1 MTKEQCSLQP
11 NYYGSSCDFQDLQ
24 SAVQQLTTKSDAQ
37 FEELKNEKWFH
48 RIFNMVVCP
57 RKNNIRM
64 AEQITSLAQAQG
76 ILIEILVRLADQDA
90 NIAGMVMQSQSDIR
104 ALAQNSAYLQERL
117 YLLEDKSYGIKENE
131 NLKDLNSQQ
140 RNILS
145 GCLNEASK
153 LYAMPSN
160 EQRLY
165 ANELLNYLNA
175 DAQVANLEDALDDLE
190 DNTKRKI
197 LSCIITYMYLYDH
210 TTESMEQDEQEDFID
225 LFDLGRKTI
234 KSLKQQTVDTYRLR
248 GVDGCIDRYITAPI
262 EITEETPF
270 EVELPEPKA
279 AEGAS
284 EAQTEENGEEA
295 IDTNAPRE
303 KLVLSGS
310 IQNDGETVYKNKD
323 IHFSSAIMNCKGTV
337 KFINCTI
344 HYNEDKSSHIFLG
357 DGATLLIA
365 STTVVCHGICQTAS
379 DSNGFFVKQT
389 DENKDSASCV
399 VKDSTFIDCVAFI
412 NGKFVSGEFKNNRTY
427 GACASF
433 LSLVIRK
440 GLTFSN
446 NRFVFPDKPT
456 YEFICKDW
464 AGYNAFIR
472 LDGNNITVENSVFEC
487 ENNLAGSSYMIKTGT
502 YAINGP
508 GHCLSDTSRERGTI
522 SNCTFVRVS
531 NCIREMGVVE
541 NCIFENCSN
550 VVNNCGYIVR
560 ENLFNG
566 CKQACV
572 DLQKKAIVSN
582 CQFANCTGFNL
593 ITSTTNSEVKIE
605 DCEFSNISTGKINS
619 IEDLNNFGAQE
630 YFNGNAP
637 HDLQMLGI
645 KGSVIEFGAADKKF
659 ANANHPNKIVRCIF
673 NNIHICPTQSYYY
686 NHGSWKVLGTEN
698 QSNFMIS
705 VKIFDYEKFDY
716 PRAIVSECSFTNCFA
731 VPDSLI
737 NEYFD
742 FKPVFS
748 KNRYYRLIRQENN
761 YGLDNTKNPSDF
773 VESNNVKVKET
784 DASGKKIGSSMPT
797 EWDDSEYTTCK
808 MATTWLNTFNKA

>member
-190 DNTKRKI
+190 DNAKRKI
-197 LSCIITYMYLYDH
+197 LSCVITYMYLYDH
-210 TTESMEQDEQEDFID
+210 TAESMEQDEQEDFID

-270 EVELPEPKA
+270 EVELPEQKT

-310 IQNDGETVYKNKD
+310 IQNDGETIYKDKD

-337 KFINCTI
+337 RFINCTI
-344 HYNEDKSSHIFLG
+344 HYNEDGSRIYLNSSTALE
-357 DGATLLIA
+357 IA
-365 STTVVCHGICQTAS
+365 SSTVICHGNC
-379 DSNGFFVKQT
+379 K
-389 DENKDSASCV
+389 
-399 VKDSTFIDCVAFI
+399 
-412 NGKFVSGEFKNNRTY
+412 SGDY
-427 GACASF
+427 
-433 LSLVIRK
+433 LIR
-440 GLTFSN
+440 
-446 NRFVFPDKPT
+446 
-456 YEFICKDW
+456 
-464 AGYNAFIR
+464 
-472 LDGNNITVENSVFEC
+472 TVEDRVGNAVKSRT
-487 ENNLAGSSYMIKTGT
+487 AGS
-502 YAINGP
+502 
-508 GHCLSDTSRERGTI
+508 
-522 SNCTFVRVS
+522 CT
-531 NCIREMGVVE
+531 
-541 NCIFENCSN
+541 
-550 VVNNCGYIVR
+550 
-560 ENLFNG
+560 
-566 CKQACV
+566 
-572 DLQKKAIVSN
+572 
-582 CQFANCTGFNL
+582 
-593 ITSTTNSEVKIE
+593 VK
-605 DCEFSNISTGKINS
+605 N
-619 IEDLNNFGAQE
+619 
-630 YFNGNAP
+630 
-637 HDLQMLGI
+637 
-645 KGSVIEFGAADKKF
+645 
-659 ANANHPNKIVRCIF
+659 
-673 NNIHICPTQSYYY
+673 
-686 NHGSWKVLGTEN
+686 
-698 QSNFMIS
+698 
-705 VKIFDYEKFDY
+705 
-716 PRAIVSECSFTNCFA
+716 
-731 VPDSLI
+731 
-737 NEYFD
+737 
-742 FKPVFS
+742 
-748 KNRYYRLIRQENN
+748 
-761 YGLDNTKNPSDF
+761 SDF
-773 VESNNVKVKET
+773 VACVGFLKGSYESFLFDKNKV
-784 DASGKKIGSSMPT
+784 IGSCSDFLYLSI
-797 EWDDSEYTTCK
+797 E
-808 MATTWLNTFNKA
+808 NKARISGSRFFLPDRPTFEAKDENSRP

>member
-190 DNTKRKI
+190 DNAKRKI
-197 LSCIITYMYLYDH
+197 LSCVITYMYLYDH
-210 TTESMEQDEQEDFID
+210 TAESIEQDEQEDFID

-284 EAQTEENGEEA
+284 EAQAEENGEEV

-310 IQNDGETVYKNKD
+310 IQNDGETVYKNKE

-337 KFINCTI
+337 KFVNCTI
-344 HYNEDKSSHIFLG
+344 HYNEDKSSHIYLG
-357 DGATLLIA
+357 DDTSFEIA
-365 STTVVCHGICQTAS
+365 YSTVICHGNCLNDNYFIQTKANETVESCIVKSSEFVGCVGFIKGSYENFYFDHNRVIGSCSGFLYLGIKEKSKIINSRFLLPDEPVFETKDANNQICQY
-379 DSNGFFVKQT
+379 FVYCAG
-389 DENKDSASCV
+389 EN
-399 VKDSTFIDCVAFI
+399 
-412 NGKFVSGEFKNNRTY
+412 VSF
-427 GACASF
+427 
-433 LSLVIRK
+433 
-440 GLTFSN
+440 
-446 NRFVFPDKPT
+446 D
-456 YEFICKDW
+456 
-464 AGYNAFIR
+464 
-472 LDGNNITVENSVFEC
+472 NNIFKGEKDVSD
-487 ENNLAGSSYMIKTGT
+487 SSYMVKNYIRVIKGSAWIG
-502 YAINGP
+502 YDD
-508 GHCLSDTSRERGTI
+508 DTAMGEV
-522 SNCTFVRVS
+522 SNCTFLRL
-531 NCIREMGVVE
+531 NKCIE
-541 NCIFENCSN
+541 NIGTVGGCIFEKCREAIIE
-550 VVNNCGYIVR
+550 CGYFVT
-560 ENLFNG
+560 ENRFAE
-566 CKQACV
+566 CKSAIV
-572 DLQKKAIVSN
+572 DLCSRATLSN
-582 CQFANCTGFNL
+582 CQFIDCAGKEL
-593 ITSTTNSEVKIE
+593 VTSRWNSQVTIQ
-605 DCEFSNISTGKINS
+605 DCEFSNVSLSPVNSLEDIKNYDAEQLQKYIFAMIPGKFLV
-619 IEDLNNFGAQE
+619 LNTKGV
-630 YFNGNAP
+630 
-637 HDLQMLGI
+637 LI
-645 KGSVIEFGAADKKF
+645 KIGGVDKKF
-659 ANANHPNKIVRCIF
+659 ANANRPSKIERCIF
-673 NNIHICPTQSYYY
+673 NGVCICSE
-686 NHGSWKVLGTEN
+686 GGFACDMGKWKACKADRNLSKD
-698 QSNFMIS
+698 QMNFLIS
-705 VKIFDYEKFDY
+705 VYTANYDRFNY
-716 PRAIVSECSFTNCFA
+716 PRVIVSDCTFKNCA
-731 VPDSLI
+731 SVHQEIINTEPYDS
-737 NEYFD
+737 
-742 FKPVFS
+742 VFGS
-748 KNRYYRLIRQENN
+748 RHNYTAISVRNN
-761 YGLDNTKNPSDF
+761 YGLDNIGDPTSYVRSSD
-773 VESNNVKVKET
+773 VKLKET
-784 DASGKKIGSSMPT
+784 DANGNKIGSSL
-797 EWDDSEYTTCK
+797 SV
-808 MATTWLNTFNKA
+808 N

>member
-190 DNTKRKI
+190 DNAKRKI
-197 LSCIITYMYLYDH
+197 LSCVITYMYLYDH
-210 TTESMEQDEQEDFID
+210 TAESIEQDEQEDFID

-284 EAQTEENGEEA
+284 EAQAEENGEEV

-310 IQNDGETVYKNKD
+310 IQNDGETVYKNKE

-337 KFINCTI
+337 KFVNCTI
-344 HYNEDKSSHIFLG
+344 HYNEDKSSHIYLG
-357 DGATLLIA
+357 DDTSFEIA
-365 STTVVCHGICQTAS
+365 YSTVICHGNCLNDNYFIQTKANETVESCIVKSSEFVGCVGFIKGSYENFYFDHNRVIGSCSGFLYLGIKEKSKIINSRFLLPDEPVFETKDANNQICQY
-379 DSNGFFVKQT
+379 FVYCAG
-389 DENKDSASCV
+389 EN
-399 VKDSTFIDCVAFI
+399 
-412 NGKFVSGEFKNNRTY
+412 VSF
-427 GACASF
+427 
-433 LSLVIRK
+433 
-440 GLTFSN
+440 
-446 NRFVFPDKPT
+446 D
-456 YEFICKDW
+456 
-464 AGYNAFIR
+464 
-472 LDGNNITVENSVFEC
+472 NNIFKGEKDVSD
-487 ENNLAGSSYMIKTGT
+487 SSYMVKNYIRVIKGSAWIG
-502 YAINGP
+502 YDD
-508 GHCLSDTSRERGTI
+508 DTAMGEV
-522 SNCTFVRVS
+522 SNCTFLRL
-531 NCIREMGVVE
+531 NKCIE
-541 NCIFENCSN
+541 NIGTVGGCIFEKCREAIIE
-550 VVNNCGYIVR
+550 CGYFVT
-560 ENLFNG
+560 ENRFAE
-566 CKQACV
+566 CKSAIV
-572 DLQKKAIVSN
+572 DLCSRATLSN
-582 CQFANCTGFNL
+582 CQFIDCAGKEL
-593 ITSTTNSEVKIE
+593 VTSRWNSQVTIQ
-605 DCEFSNISTGKINS
+605 DCEFSNVSLSPVNSLEDIKNYDAEQLQKYIFAMIPGKFLV
-619 IEDLNNFGAQE
+619 LNTKGV
-630 YFNGNAP
+630 
-637 HDLQMLGI
+637 LI
-645 KGSVIEFGAADKKF
+645 KIGGVDKKF
-659 ANANHPNKIVRCIF
+659 ANANRPSKIERCIF
-673 NNIHICPTQSYYY
+673 NGVCICSE
-686 NHGSWKVLGTEN
+686 GGFACDMGKWKACKADRNLSKD
-698 QSNFMIS
+698 QMNFLIS
-705 VKIFDYEKFDY
+705 VYTANYDRFNY
-716 PRAIVSECSFTNCFA
+716 PRVIVSDCTFKNCA
-731 VPDSLI
+731 SVHQEIINTEPYDS
-737 NEYFD
+737 
-742 FKPVFS
+742 VFGS
-748 KNRYYRLIRQENN
+748 RHNYTAISVRNN
-761 YGLDNTKNPSDF
+761 YGLDNIGDPTSYVKSSD
-773 VESNNVKVKET
+773 VKLKET
-784 DASGKKIGSSMPT
+784 DANGNKIGSSL
-797 EWDDSEYTTCK
+797 SV
-808 MATTWLNTFNKA
+808 N

>member
-57 RKNNIRM
+57 RKYNIRM

-153 LYAMPSN
+153 LYAMPSD

-190 DNTKRKI
+190 DNAKRKI
-197 LSCIITYMYLYDH
+197 LSCAITYMYLYDH
-210 TTESMEQDEQEDFID
+210 TAESMEQDEQEDFID

-279 AEGAS
+279 ADGAS
-284 EAQTEENGEEA
+284 EAQAEENGEEA

-310 IQNDGETVYKNKD
+310 IQNDGETIYKDKD

-337 KFINCTI
+337 RFINCTI
-344 HYNEDKSSHIFLG
+344 HYNEDESRIYLSSGTALE
-357 DGATLLIA
+357 IA
-365 STTVVCHGICQTAS
+365 SSTVICHGNCKSGGYFIRTVEDSVGNAVKSRTAGSCTVKNS
-379 DSNGFFVKQT
+379 DFVACVGFLKGSYESFLFDKNKVIGSCS
-389 DENKDSASCV
+389 DFLYLSIENKAR
-399 VKDSTFIDCVAFI
+399 I
-412 NGKFVSGEFKNNRTY
+412 SGSRF
-427 GACASF
+427 F
-433 LSLVIRK
+433 L
-440 GLTFSN
+440 
-446 NRFVFPDKPT
+446 PDKPT
-456 YEFICKDW
+456 FEAKDENNRP
-464 AGYNAFIR
+464 GDAFIHCR
-472 LDGNNITVENSVFEC
+472 GKKVLFINNVFKGEKLSENSYMEEHYIYAILGSAWLSFEDEWENGMVAYCTFQQMSRCVYNIGNVRSCVFEKCREAIKECTSEISESRFEEC
-487 ENNLAGSSYMIKTGT
+487 E
-502 YAINGP
+502 
-508 GHCLSDTSRERGTI
+508 
-522 SNCTFVRVS
+522 
-531 NCIREMGVVE
+531 
-541 NCIFENCSN
+541 
-550 VVNNCGYIVR
+550 
-560 ENLFNG
+560 
-566 CKQACV
+566 
-572 DLQKKAIVSN
+572 KAIVDVCAKAVVSN
-582 CQFANCTGFNL
+582 CQFIHCKGEKL
-593 ITSTTNSEVKIE
+593 LTTRGNSQVTIQ
-605 DCEFSNISTGKINS
+605 DCEFSNIRWEEREFRSYTWQSMI
-619 IEDLNNFGAQE
+619 
-630 YFNGNAP
+630 
-637 HDLQMLGI
+637 
-645 KGSVIEFGAADKKF
+645 VIGLAEKNF
-659 ANANHPNKIVRCIF
+659 ANADRPSRINRCIF
-673 NNIHICPTQSYYY
+673 NGICIVPNEPGKVQKKENSAYLIAVNI
-686 NHGSWKVLGTEN
+686 EN
-698 QSNFMIS
+698 
-705 VKIFDYEKFDY
+705 YAKFKY
-716 PRAIVSECSFTNCFA
+716 PRAEVTDCTFVNCAAEHA
-731 VPDSLI
+731 VINKEPYDS
-737 NEYFD
+737 
-742 FKPVFS
+742 VFGS
-748 KNRYYRLIRQENN
+748 SHNYTAIRAYTRNN
-761 YGLDNTKNPSDF
+761 TGLDQIGNPATF
-773 VESNNVKVKET
+773 AESQNVKRKET
-784 DASGKKIGSSMPT
+784 DAASRKIG
-797 EWDDSEYTTCK
+797 DSLPVE
-808 MATTWLNTFNKA
+808 

>member
-153 LYAMPSN
+153 LYAMPSD

-190 DNTKRKI
+190 DNAKRKI
-197 LSCIITYMYLYDH
+197 LSCAITYMYLYDH
-210 TTESMEQDEQEDFID
+210 TAESMEQDEQEDFID

-279 AEGAS
+279 ADGAS
-284 EAQTEENGEEA
+284 EAQAEENGEEA

-310 IQNDGETVYKNKD
+310 IQNDGETIYKDKD

-337 KFINCTI
+337 RFINCTI
-344 HYNEDKSSHIFLG
+344 HYNEDESRIYLSSGTALE
-357 DGATLLIA
+357 IA
-365 STTVVCHGICQTAS
+365 SSTVICHGNCKSGGYFIRTVEDSVGNAVKSRTAGSCTVKNS
-379 DSNGFFVKQT
+379 DFVACVGFLKGSYESFLFDKNKVIGSCS
-389 DENKDSASCV
+389 DFLYLSIENKAR
-399 VKDSTFIDCVAFI
+399 I
-412 NGKFVSGEFKNNRTY
+412 SGSRF
-427 GACASF
+427 F
-433 LSLVIRK
+433 L
-440 GLTFSN
+440 
-446 NRFVFPDKPT
+446 PDKPT
-456 YEFICKDW
+456 FEAKDENNRP
-464 AGYNAFIR
+464 GDAFIHCR
-472 LDGNNITVENSVFEC
+472 GKKVLFINNVFKGEKLSENSYMEEHYIYAILGSAWPSFEDGWENGMVAYCPFQQMSRCVYNIENVRSCVFEKCREAIKECTSEISESRFEEC
-487 ENNLAGSSYMIKTGT
+487 E
-502 YAINGP
+502 
-508 GHCLSDTSRERGTI
+508 
-522 SNCTFVRVS
+522 
-531 NCIREMGVVE
+531 
-541 NCIFENCSN
+541 
-550 VVNNCGYIVR
+550 
-560 ENLFNG
+560 
-566 CKQACV
+566 
-572 DLQKKAIVSN
+572 KAIVDVCAKAVVSN
-582 CQFANCTGFNL
+582 CQFIHCKGEKL
-593 ITSTTNSEVKIE
+593 LTTRGNSQVTIQ
-605 DCEFSNISTGKINS
+605 DCEFSNIRWEEREFRSYTWQSMI
-619 IEDLNNFGAQE
+619 
-630 YFNGNAP
+630 
-637 HDLQMLGI
+637 
-645 KGSVIEFGAADKKF
+645 VIGLAEKNF
-659 ANANHPNKIVRCIF
+659 ANADRPSRINRCIF
-673 NNIHICPTQSYYY
+673 NGICIVPNEPGKVQKKENSAYLIAVNI
-686 NHGSWKVLGTEN
+686 EN
-698 QSNFMIS
+698 
-705 VKIFDYEKFDY
+705 YAKFKY
-716 PRAIVSECSFTNCFA
+716 PRAEVTDCTFVNCAAEHA
-731 VPDSLI
+731 VINKEPYDS
-737 NEYFD
+737 
-742 FKPVFS
+742 VFGS
-748 KNRYYRLIRQENN
+748 SHNYTAIRAYTRNN
-761 YGLDNTKNPSDF
+761 TGLDQIGNPATF
-773 VESNNVKVKET
+773 AESQNVKRKET
-784 DASGKKIGSSMPT
+784 DAASRKIG
-797 EWDDSEYTTCK
+797 DSLPVE
-808 MATTWLNTFNKA
+808 

>member
-190 DNTKRKI
+190 DNAKRKI
-197 LSCIITYMYLYDH
+197 LSCVITYMYLYDH
-210 TTESMEQDEQEDFID
+210 TAESMEQDEQEDFID

-262 EITEETPF
+262 EITEEPPF

-284 EAQTEENGEEA
+284 EAQAEENGEEA
-295 IDTNAPRE
+295 IDTNVPRE

-310 IQNDGETVYKNKD
+310 IQNDGETIYKNKE
-323 IHFSSAIMNCKGTV
+323 IHFSSAIVNCKGTF

-344 HYNEDKSSHIFLG
+344 HYNEDEVSRIFLG
-357 DGATLLIA
+357 DEA
-365 STTVVCHGICQTAS
+365 SLQIESSTVICHG
-379 DSNGFFVKQT
+379 DREKGFFIQSI
-389 DENKDSASCV
+389 ENSKGLGTCTITN
-399 VKDSTFIDCVAFI
+399 STFVDNLDFI
-412 NGKFVSGEFKNNRTY
+412 KGKFDILDFNNNLTQGLYYPLMDIKVKTSAKIRN
-427 GACASF
+427 SRF
-433 LSLVIRK
+433 LSHTPSFAK
-440 GLTFSN
+440 KYSKSGLDRQDELLYLHNESDN
-446 NRFVFPDKPT
+446 EPAEILIDNDVFV
-456 YEFICKDW
+456 
-464 AGYNAFIR
+464 
-472 LDGNNITVENSVFEC
+472 
-487 ENNLAGSSYMIKTGT
+487 
-502 YAINGP
+502 
-508 GHCLSDTSRERGTI
+508 
-522 SNCTFVRVS
+522 
-531 NCIREMGVVE
+531 
-541 NCIFENCSN
+541 
-550 VVNNCGYIVR
+550 
-560 ENLFNG
+560 
-566 CKQACV
+566 
-572 DLQKKAIVSN
+572 
-582 CQFANCTGFNL
+582 
-593 ITSTTNSEVKIE
+593 
-605 DCEFSNISTGKINS
+605 GK
-619 IEDLNNFGAQE
+619 
-630 YFNGNAP
+630 
-637 HDLQMLGI
+637 
-645 KGSVIEFGAADKKF
+645 
-659 ANANHPNKIVRCIF
+659 
-673 NNIHICPTQSYYY
+673 
-686 NHGSWKVLGTEN
+686 
-698 QSNFMIS
+698 
-705 VKIFDYEKFDY
+705 EKFD
-716 PRAIVSECSFTNCFA
+716 FA
-731 VPDSLI
+731 HP
-737 NEYFD
+737 EE
-742 FKPVFS
+742 
-748 KNRYYRLIRQENN
+748 Q
-761 YGLDNTKNPSDF
+761 
-773 VESNNVKVKET
+773 KEHRMI
-784 DASGKKIGSSMPT
+784 GK
-797 EWDDSEYTTCK
+797 
-808 MATTWLNTFNKA
+808 

>member
-131 NLKDLNSQQ
+131 NLKDLNGQQ

-145 GCLNEASK
+145 GCLNDASK

-165 ANELLNYLNA
+165 ANELLNYLQA
-175 DAQVANLEDALDDLE
+175 DARVENLEDALDDLE

-197 LSCIITYMYLYDH
+197 LSCIIIYMYLYDH

-284 EAQTEENGEEA
+284 EAQAEENGEEA
-295 IDTNAPRE
+295 IDTNTSRE

-337 KFINCTI
+337 RFINCAI
-344 HYNEDKSSHIFLG
+344 HYNEDEVSRIFLG
-357 DGATLLIA
+357 DEA
-365 STTVVCHGICQTAS
+365 SLQIESSTVICHG
-379 DSNGFFVKQT
+379 DREKGFFIQSI
-389 DENKDSASCV
+389 ENSKGLGTCTITN
-399 VKDSTFIDCVAFI
+399 STFVDNLDFI
-412 NGKFVSGEFKNNRTY
+412 KGKFDILDFNNNLTQGLYYPLMDIKVKTSAKIRN
-427 GACASF
+427 SRF
-433 LSLVIRK
+433 LSHTPSFAK
-440 GLTFSN
+440 KYSKSGLDRQDELLYLHNESDYDPAEILIDN
-446 NRFVFPDKPT
+446 DVFV
-456 YEFICKDW
+456 
-464 AGYNAFIR
+464 
-472 LDGNNITVENSVFEC
+472 
-487 ENNLAGSSYMIKTGT
+487 
-502 YAINGP
+502 
-508 GHCLSDTSRERGTI
+508 
-522 SNCTFVRVS
+522 
-531 NCIREMGVVE
+531 
-541 NCIFENCSN
+541 
-550 VVNNCGYIVR
+550 
-560 ENLFNG
+560 
-566 CKQACV
+566 
-572 DLQKKAIVSN
+572 
-582 CQFANCTGFNL
+582 
-593 ITSTTNSEVKIE
+593 
-605 DCEFSNISTGKINS
+605 GK
-619 IEDLNNFGAQE
+619 
-630 YFNGNAP
+630 
-637 HDLQMLGI
+637 
-645 KGSVIEFGAADKKF
+645 
-659 ANANHPNKIVRCIF
+659 
-673 NNIHICPTQSYYY
+673 
-686 NHGSWKVLGTEN
+686 
-698 QSNFMIS
+698 
-705 VKIFDYEKFDY
+705 EKFDFAHSEEQKEH
-716 PRAIVSECSFTNCFA
+716 RMIGKSEEQEELLAIKALLLNCLGIIKMPWERFQTAHLQIWENVLAVWILLPIAYLTDVAMQLTNVVIKSRKA
-731 VPDSLI
+731 DSIIALWHVRSCL
-737 NEYFD
+737 D
-742 FKPVFS
+742 KP
-748 KNRYYRLIRQENN
+748 
-761 YGLDNTKNPSDF
+761 
-773 VESNNVKVKET
+773 
-784 DASGKKIGSSMPT
+784 
-797 EWDDSEYTTCK
+797 
-808 MATTWLNTFNKA
+808 

>member
-131 NLKDLNSQQ
+131 NLKDLNGQQ

-145 GCLNEASK
+145 GCLNDASK

-165 ANELLNYLNA
+165 ANELLNYLQA
-175 DAQVANLEDALDDLE
+175 DARVENLEDALDDLE

-284 EAQTEENGEEA
+284 EAQAEENGEEA
-295 IDTNAPRE
+295 IDTNTSRE

-337 KFINCTI
+337 RFINCAI
-344 HYNEDKSSHIFLG
+344 HYNEDADAGEQRRLSANRDFFVVFGHCVKGHNLSSPYIKKQDTPHGLPCKSKGRASEDTLPVVHIIFCLA
-357 DGATLLIA
+357 DAKLFHQPSTVLLI
-365 STTVVCHGICQTAS
+365 
-379 DSNGFFVKQT
+379 F
-389 DENKDSASCV
+389 
-399 VKDSTFIDCVAFI
+399 
-412 NGKFVSGEFKNNRTY
+412 
-427 GACASF
+427 
-433 LSLVIRK
+433 
-440 GLTFSN
+440 
-446 NRFVFPDKPT
+446 
-456 YEFICKDW
+456 
-464 AGYNAFIR
+464 
-472 LDGNNITVENSVFEC
+472 
-487 ENNLAGSSYMIKTGT
+487 
-502 YAINGP
+502 
-508 GHCLSDTSRERGTI
+508 
-522 SNCTFVRVS
+522 
-531 NCIREMGVVE
+531 
-541 NCIFENCSN
+541 
-550 VVNNCGYIVR
+550 
-560 ENLFNG
+560 
-566 CKQACV
+566 
-572 DLQKKAIVSN
+572 
-582 CQFANCTGFNL
+582 
-593 ITSTTNSEVKIE
+593 
-605 DCEFSNISTGKINS
+605 
-619 IEDLNNFGAQE
+619 
-630 YFNGNAP
+630 
-637 HDLQMLGI
+637 
-645 KGSVIEFGAADKKF
+645 
-659 ANANHPNKIVRCIF
+659 
-673 NNIHICPTQSYYY
+673 
-686 NHGSWKVLGTEN
+686 
-698 QSNFMIS
+698 
-705 VKIFDYEKFDY
+705 
-716 PRAIVSECSFTNCFA
+716 
-731 VPDSLI
+731 
-737 NEYFD
+737 
-742 FKPVFS
+742 
-748 KNRYYRLIRQENN
+748 
-761 YGLDNTKNPSDF
+761 
-773 VESNNVKVKET
+773 
-784 DASGKKIGSSMPT
+784 
-797 EWDDSEYTTCK
+797 
-808 MATTWLNTFNKA
+808 

>member
-190 DNTKRKI
+190 DNAKRKI
-197 LSCIITYMYLYDH
+197 LSCVITYMYLYDH
-210 TTESMEQDEQEDFID
+210 TAESMEQDEQEDFID

-270 EVELPEPKA
+270 EVELPEQKT

-310 IQNDGETVYKNKD
+310 IQNDGETIYKDKD

-337 KFINCTI
+337 RFINCTI
-344 HYNEDKSSHIFLG
+344 HYNEDGSHIYLNSST
-357 DGATLLIA
+357 ALEIA
-365 STTVVCHGICQTAS
+365 SSTVICHGNCKSGDYFIRTVEDRVGNAVKSRTAGSCTVKNS
-379 DSNGFFVKQT
+379 DFVACVGFLKGSYESFLFDKNKVIGSCS
-389 DENKDSASCV
+389 DFLYLSIENKAR
-399 VKDSTFIDCVAFI
+399 I
-412 NGKFVSGEFKNNRTY
+412 SGSRF
-427 GACASF
+427 F
-433 LSLVIRK
+433 L
-440 GLTFSN
+440 
-446 NRFVFPDKPT
+446 PDKPT
-456 YEFICKDW
+456 FEAKDENNRP
-464 AGYNAFIR
+464 GDAFIHCR
-472 LDGNNITVENSVFEC
+472 GKKVLFINNVFKGEKLSENSYMEEHYIYAILGSAWLSFEDEWENGMVAYCTFQQMSRCVYNIGNVRSCVFEKCREAIKECTSEISESRFEEC
-487 ENNLAGSSYMIKTGT
+487 E
-502 YAINGP
+502 
-508 GHCLSDTSRERGTI
+508 
-522 SNCTFVRVS
+522 
-531 NCIREMGVVE
+531 
-541 NCIFENCSN
+541 
-550 VVNNCGYIVR
+550 
-560 ENLFNG
+560 
-566 CKQACV
+566 
-572 DLQKKAIVSN
+572 KAIVDVCAKAVVSN
-582 CQFANCTGFNL
+582 CQFIHCKGEKL
-593 ITSTTNSEVKIE
+593 LTTRGNSQVTIQ
-605 DCEFSNISTGKINS
+605 DCEFSNIRWEEREFRPYTWQSMI
-619 IEDLNNFGAQE
+619 
-630 YFNGNAP
+630 
-637 HDLQMLGI
+637 
-645 KGSVIEFGAADKKF
+645 VIGLAEKNF
-659 ANANHPNKIVRCIF
+659 ANADRPSRINRCIF
-673 NNIHICPTQSYYY
+673 NGICIVPNEPGKVQKKENSAYLIAVNI
-686 NHGSWKVLGTEN
+686 EN
-698 QSNFMIS
+698 
-705 VKIFDYEKFDY
+705 YAKFKY
-716 PRAIVSECSFTNCFA
+716 PRAEVTDCTFVNCAAEHAVINKEPYDSVFGSSHNYTAIRAYTRNNTGLDQIGNPATFA
-731 VPDSLI
+731 ESQNVKRKEKDAASRKIGDSL
-737 NEYFD
+737 
-742 FKPVFS
+742 PV
-748 KNRYYRLIRQENN
+748 E
-761 YGLDNTKNPSDF
+761 
-773 VESNNVKVKET
+773 
-784 DASGKKIGSSMPT
+784 
-797 EWDDSEYTTCK
+797 
-808 MATTWLNTFNKA
+808 

>member
-131 NLKDLNSQQ
+131 NLKDLNGQQ

-145 GCLNEASK
+145 GCLNDASK

-165 ANELLNYLNA
+165 ANELLNYLQA
-175 DAQVANLEDALDDLE
+175 DARVENLEDALDDLE

-284 EAQTEENGEEA
+284 EAQAEENGEEA
-295 IDTNAPRE
+295 IDTNTSRE

-337 KFINCTI
+337 RFINCAI
-344 HYNEDKSSHIFLG
+344 HYNEDEVSRIFLG
-357 DGATLLIA
+357 DEA
-365 STTVVCHGICQTAS
+365 SLQIESSTVICHG
-379 DSNGFFVKQT
+379 DREKGFFIQSIENSKGLGTCTITNSTFVDNLDFIKGKFDILDFNNNLTQGLYYPLMDIKVKTSAKIRNSRFLSHTPSFAKKYSKSGLDRQ
-389 DENKDSASCV
+389 DELLYLHNESDYDPAEILIDNDVFVGKEKFDFAHSEEQKEHRMIGKSEEQEELLAIKGPSSKLFRYNKDAM
-399 VKDSTFIDCVAFI
+399 
-412 NGKFVSGEFKNNRTY
+412 G
-427 GACASF
+427 
-433 LSLVIRK
+433 
-440 GLTFSN
+440 
-446 NRFVFPDKPT
+446 
-456 YEFICKDW
+456 
-464 AGYNAFIR
+464 
-472 LDGNNITVENSVFEC
+472 TV
-487 ENNLAGSSYMIKTGT
+487 
-502 YAINGP
+502 
-508 GHCLSDTSRERGTI
+508 
-522 SNCTFVRVS
+522 SNCTFTNMGKCVS
-531 NCIREMGVVE
+531 GMDTVT
-541 NCIFENCSN
+541 NCIFDGCSYAVDECCYKVKESRFYNCALA
-550 VVNNCGYIVR
+550 CQK
-560 ENLFNG
+560 LFG
-566 CKQACV
+566 QAV
-572 DLQKKAIVSN
+572 VSN
-582 CQFANCTGFNL
+582 CQFVNCKGEEL
-593 ITSTTNSEVKIE
+593 ITSLS
-605 DCEFSNISTGKINS
+605 
-619 IEDLNNFGAQE
+619 L
-630 YFNGNAP
+630 
-637 HDLQMLGI
+637 
-645 KGSVIEFGAADKKF
+645 
-659 ANANHPNKIVRCIF
+659 
-673 NNIHICPTQSYYY
+673 IHI
-686 NHGSWKVLGTEN
+686 
-698 QSNFMIS
+698 
-705 VKIFDYEKFDY
+705 
-716 PRAIVSECSFTNCFA
+716 
-731 VPDSLI
+731 
-737 NEYFD
+737 
-742 FKPVFS
+742 
-748 KNRYYRLIRQENN
+748 
-761 YGLDNTKNPSDF
+761 
-773 VESNNVKVKET
+773 
-784 DASGKKIGSSMPT
+784 
-797 EWDDSEYTTCK
+797 
-808 MATTWLNTFNKA
+808 

>member
-24 SAVQQLTTKSDAQ
+24 SAVQQLTTKTDAQ

-90 NIAGMVMQSQSDIR
+90 NIAEMVMQSQSDIR

-190 DNTKRKI
+190 DNAKRKI
-197 LSCIITYMYLYDH
+197 LSCVITYMYLYDH
-210 TTESMEQDEQEDFID
+210 TAESMEQDEQEDFID

-284 EAQTEENGEEA
+284 EAQAEENGEEA

-310 IQNDGETVYKNKD
+310 IQNDGETIYKNKE
-323 IHFSSAIMNCKGTV
+323 IHFSSAIVNCKGTV
-337 KFINCTI
+337 KFINCDI
-344 HYNEDKSSHIFLG
+344 HYNEDSGSHIYLN
-357 DGATLLIA
+357 DETELSIMA
-365 STTVVCHGICQTAS
+365 STITCHGAS
-379 DSNGFFVKQT
+379 SAENYFVQIINGADDSISCT
-389 DENKDSASCV
+389 IKDSR
-399 VKDSTFIDCVAFI
+399 FIDCVAFI
-412 NGKFVSGEFKNNRTY
+412 KGSYTTFNFENNHTQGSCSNFMTVGGKEACNIINNY
-427 GACASF
+427 F
-433 LSLVIRK
+433 I
-440 GLTFSN
+440 
-446 NRFVFPDKPT
+446 FPDKPT
-456 YEFICKDW
+456 VHVEEPLTMSGCHFFI
-464 AGYNAFIR
+464 N
-472 LDGNNITVENSVFEC
+472 LDGNNALVSNSIFEC
-487 ENNLAGSSYMIKTGT
+487 EKGIRKSTYMDEKNI
-502 YAINGP
+502 YAIDGP
-508 GHCLSDTSRERGTI
+508 SWCSDKQVGMV
-522 SNCTFVRVS
+522 SNCTFTRMNNCVYQVGTVKNCVFDGCSNAIRECTSQITENRFS
-531 NCIREMGVVE
+531 NCEHVCIKLKDKVV
-541 NCIFENCSN
+541 
-550 VVNNCGYIVR
+550 
-560 ENLFNG
+560 
-566 CKQACV
+566 
-572 DLQKKAIVSN
+572 VSN
-582 CQFANCTGFNL
+582 CQFTRCTGTNL
-593 ITSTTNSEVKIE
+593 VESDSGARITIE
-605 DCEFSNISTGKINS
+605 DCEFSNILMSKFNS
-619 IEDLNNFGAQE
+619 VDDILKDLNKEVQKYTHYSTKGSLIKFGYMRTKTANAKGPSKITRCV
-630 YFNGNAP
+630 FNGIRICPSGGFAC
-637 HDLQMLGI
+637 I
-645 KGSVIEFGAADKKF
+645 KGVWKMCNSSESNWLVDVERYDDKYD
-659 ANANHPNKIVRCIF
+659 
-673 NNIHICPTQSYYY
+673 S
-686 NHGSWKVLGTEN
+686 
-698 QSNFMIS
+698 
-705 VKIFDYEKFDY
+705 
-716 PRAIVSECSFTNCFA
+716 PRAIIADCTFTNCA
-731 VPDSLI
+731 AEQDDI
-737 NEYFD
+737 IHEYYD
-742 FKPVFS
+742 YKPVFG
-748 KNRYYRLIRQENN
+748 KTQYHRLIRLDNN
-761 YGLDNTKNPSDF
+761 SGLDNIGNPSSF
-773 VESNNVKVKET
+773 VESDNIKLKET
-784 DASGKKIGSSMPT
+784 DANGNKIGSSL
-797 EWDDSEYTTCK
+797 SV
-808 MATTWLNTFNKA
+808 N

>member
-190 DNTKRKI
+190 DNAKRKI
-197 LSCIITYMYLYDH
+197 LSCVITYMYLYDH
-210 TTESMEQDEQEDFID
+210 TAESMEQDEQEDFID

-284 EAQTEENGEEA
+284 EAQAEENGEEA

-337 KFINCTI
+337 KFINCAI
-344 HYNEDKSSHIFLG
+344 HYNEDEVSRIFLG
-357 DGATLLIA
+357 DEA
-365 STTVVCHGICQTAS
+365 SLQIESSTVICHG
-379 DSNGFFVKQT
+379 DREKGFFIQSIENSKGLGTCTITNSTFVDNLDFIKGKFDILDFNNNLTQGLYYPLMDIKVKTSAKIRNSRFLSHTPSFAKKYSKSGLDRQ
-389 DENKDSASCV
+389 DELLYLHNESDYEPAEILIDNDVFVGKEKFDFAHSEEQKEHRMIGKSEEQEELLAIKGPSSKLFRYNKDAM
-399 VKDSTFIDCVAFI
+399 
-412 NGKFVSGEFKNNRTY
+412 G
-427 GACASF
+427 
-433 LSLVIRK
+433 
-440 GLTFSN
+440 
-446 NRFVFPDKPT
+446 
-456 YEFICKDW
+456 
-464 AGYNAFIR
+464 
-472 LDGNNITVENSVFEC
+472 TV
-487 ENNLAGSSYMIKTGT
+487 
-502 YAINGP
+502 
-508 GHCLSDTSRERGTI
+508 
-522 SNCTFVRVS
+522 SNCTFTNMGKCVS
-531 NCIREMGVVE
+531 GMDTVT
-541 NCIFENCSN
+541 NCIFDGCSYA
-550 VVNNCGYIVR
+550 VDICGY
-560 ENLFNG
+560 
-566 CKQACV
+566 
-572 DLQKKAIVSN
+572 
-582 CQFANCTGFNL
+582 
-593 ITSTTNSEVKIE
+593 EVK
-605 DCEFSNISTGKINS
+605 
-619 IEDLNNFGAQE
+619 
-630 YFNGNAP
+630 
-637 HDLQMLGI
+637 
-645 KGSVIEFGAADKKF
+645 
-659 ANANHPNKIVRCIF
+659 
-673 NNIHICPTQSYYY
+673 
-686 NHGSWKVLGTEN
+686 
-698 QSNFMIS
+698 
-705 VKIFDYEKFDY
+705 
-716 PRAIVSECSFTNCFA
+716 ECRF
-731 VPDSLI
+731 
-737 NEYFD
+737 
-742 FKPVFS
+742 
-748 KNRYYRLIRQENN
+748 
-761 YGLDNTKNPSDF
+761 
-773 VESNNVKVKET
+773 
-784 DASGKKIGSSMPT
+784 
-797 EWDDSEYTTCK
+797 
-808 MATTWLNTFNKA
+808 

>member
-190 DNTKRKI
+190 DNAKRKI
-197 LSCIITYMYLYDH
+197 LSCAITYMYLYDH
-210 TTESMEQDEQEDFID
+210 TAESMEQDEQEDFID

-284 EAQTEENGEEA
+284 EAQAEENGEEV

-310 IQNDGETVYKNKD
+310 IQNDGETVYKNKE

-337 KFINCTI
+337 KFVNCTI
-344 HYNEDKSSHIFLG
+344 HYNEDKSSHIYLG
-357 DGATLLIA
+357 DDTSFEIA
-365 STTVVCHGICQTAS
+365 YSTVICHGNCLNDNYFIQTKANETVESCIVKSSEFVGCVGFIKGSYENFYFDHNRVIGSCSGFLYLGIKEKSKIINSRFLLPDEPVFETKDANNQICQY
-379 DSNGFFVKQT
+379 FVYCAG
-389 DENKDSASCV
+389 EN
-399 VKDSTFIDCVAFI
+399 
-412 NGKFVSGEFKNNRTY
+412 VSF
-427 GACASF
+427 
-433 LSLVIRK
+433 
-440 GLTFSN
+440 
-446 NRFVFPDKPT
+446 D
-456 YEFICKDW
+456 
-464 AGYNAFIR
+464 
-472 LDGNNITVENSVFEC
+472 NNIFKGEKDVSD
-487 ENNLAGSSYMIKTGT
+487 SSYMVKNYIRVIKGSAWIG
-502 YAINGP
+502 YDD
-508 GHCLSDTSRERGTI
+508 DTAMGEV
-522 SNCTFVRVS
+522 SNCTFLRL
-531 NCIREMGVVE
+531 NKCIEHIGTVGG
-541 NCIFENCSN
+541 CIFEKCREAIIE
-550 VVNNCGYIVR
+550 CGYFVT
-560 ENLFNG
+560 ENRFAE
-566 CKQACV
+566 CKSAIV
-572 DLQKKAIVSN
+572 DLCSRATLSN
-582 CQFANCTGFNL
+582 CQFIDCAGKEL
-593 ITSTTNSEVKIE
+593 VTSRWNSQVTIQ
-605 DCEFSNISTGKINS
+605 DCEFSNVSLSPVNSLEDIKNYDAEQLQKYIFAMIPGKFLV
-619 IEDLNNFGAQE
+619 LNTKGV
-630 YFNGNAP
+630 
-637 HDLQMLGI
+637 LI
-645 KGSVIEFGAADKKF
+645 KIGGVDKKF
-659 ANANHPNKIVRCIF
+659 ANANRPSKIERCIF
-673 NNIHICPTQSYYY
+673 NGVCICSE
-686 NHGSWKVLGTEN
+686 GGFACDMGKWKACKADRNLSKD
-698 QSNFMIS
+698 QMNFLIS
-705 VKIFDYEKFDY
+705 VYTANYDRFNY
-716 PRAIVSECSFTNCFA
+716 PRVIVSDCTFKNCA
-731 VPDSLI
+731 SVHQEIINTEPYDS
-737 NEYFD
+737 
-742 FKPVFS
+742 VFGS
-748 KNRYYRLIRQENN
+748 RHNYTAISVRNN
-761 YGLDNTKNPSDF
+761 YGLDNIGDPTSYVRSSD
-773 VESNNVKVKET
+773 VKLKET
-784 DASGKKIGSSMPT
+784 DANGNKIGSSL
-797 EWDDSEYTTCK
+797 SV
-808 MATTWLNTFNKA
+808 N

>member
-131 NLKDLNSQQ
+131 NLKDLNGQQ

-145 GCLNEASK
+145 GCLNDASK

-165 ANELLNYLNA
+165 ANELLNYLQA
-175 DAQVANLEDALDDLE
+175 DARVENLEDALDDLE

-284 EAQTEENGEEA
+284 EAQAEENGEEA
-295 IDTNAPRE
+295 IDTNTSRE

-337 KFINCTI
+337 RFINCAI
-344 HYNEDKSSHIFLG
+344 HYNEDEVSRIFLG
-357 DGATLLIA
+357 DEA
-365 STTVVCHGICQTAS
+365 SLQIESSTVICHG
-379 DSNGFFVKQT
+379 DREKGFFIQSI
-389 DENKDSASCV
+389 ENSKGLGTCTITN
-399 VKDSTFIDCVAFI
+399 STFVDNLDFI
-412 NGKFVSGEFKNNRTY
+412 KGKFDILDFNNNLTQGLYYPLMDIKVKTSAKIRN
-427 GACASF
+427 SRF
-433 LSLVIRK
+433 LSHTPSFAK
-440 GLTFSN
+440 KYSKSGLDRQDELLYLHNESDYDPAEILIDN
-446 NRFVFPDKPT
+446 DVFV
-456 YEFICKDW
+456 
-464 AGYNAFIR
+464 
-472 LDGNNITVENSVFEC
+472 
-487 ENNLAGSSYMIKTGT
+487 
-502 YAINGP
+502 
-508 GHCLSDTSRERGTI
+508 
-522 SNCTFVRVS
+522 
-531 NCIREMGVVE
+531 
-541 NCIFENCSN
+541 
-550 VVNNCGYIVR
+550 
-560 ENLFNG
+560 
-566 CKQACV
+566 
-572 DLQKKAIVSN
+572 
-582 CQFANCTGFNL
+582 
-593 ITSTTNSEVKIE
+593 
-605 DCEFSNISTGKINS
+605 GK
-619 IEDLNNFGAQE
+619 
-630 YFNGNAP
+630 
-637 HDLQMLGI
+637 
-645 KGSVIEFGAADKKF
+645 
-659 ANANHPNKIVRCIF
+659 
-673 NNIHICPTQSYYY
+673 
-686 NHGSWKVLGTEN
+686 
-698 QSNFMIS
+698 
-705 VKIFDYEKFDY
+705 EKFDF
-716 PRAIVSECSFTNCFA
+716 AHSE
-731 VPDSLI
+731 
-737 NEYFD
+737 E
-742 FKPVFS
+742 
-748 KNRYYRLIRQENN
+748 Q
-761 YGLDNTKNPSDF
+761 
-773 VESNNVKVKET
+773 KEHRMI
-784 DASGKKIGSSMPT
+784 GKS
-797 EWDDSEYTTCK
+797 
-808 MATTWLNTFNKA
+808 

>member
-190 DNTKRKI
+190 DNAKRKI

-210 TTESMEQDEQEDFID
+210 TAESMEQDEQEDFID

-310 IQNDGETVYKNKD
+310 IQNGGETIYKNKE
-323 IHFSSAIMNCKGTV
+323 IHFSSAIMNCKGMV
-337 KFINCTI
+337 KFINCAI
-344 HYNEDKSSHIFLG
+344 HYNEDEVSRIFLG
-357 DGATLLIA
+357 DEA
-365 STTVVCHGICQTAS
+365 SLQIESSTVICHG
-379 DSNGFFVKQT
+379 DREKGFFIQSIENSKGLGTCTITNSTFVDNFRFIEGNFTTLDFNNNLTQGLYYPLMDIKVKTSAKIRNSRFFSHKPSFTQKYSMGIFNRF
-389 DENKDSASCV
+389 DALLYLHNDYESAEILIDNDVFVGKEHFDFIHSENQKESRMVKKSEEQEERLAIKGPSSSLFRYNKDAL
-399 VKDSTFIDCVAFI
+399 
-412 NGKFVSGEFKNNRTY
+412 G
-427 GACASF
+427 
-433 LSLVIRK
+433 
-440 GLTFSN
+440 
-446 NRFVFPDKPT
+446 
-456 YEFICKDW
+456 
-464 AGYNAFIR
+464 
-472 LDGNNITVENSVFEC
+472 TV
-487 ENNLAGSSYMIKTGT
+487 
-502 YAINGP
+502 
-508 GHCLSDTSRERGTI
+508 
-522 SNCTFVRVS
+522 SNCTFTNMG
-531 NCIREMGVVE
+531 NCISGMDTVT
-541 NCIFENCSN
+541 NCVFDGCSYA
-550 VVNNCGYIVR
+550 VDTCGYEVKECR
-560 ENLFNG
+560 FHNCAWACQRLFG
-566 CKQACV
+566 QAV
-572 DLQKKAIVSN
+572 VSN
-582 CQFANCTGFNL
+582 CQFVDCKGETL
-593 ITSTTNSEVKIE
+593 ITSDYNAEIKVE
-605 DCEFSNISTGKINS
+605 DCEFSNIRLVEDGFTYYFRSMIVFSTV
-619 IEDLNNFGAQE
+619 DT
-630 YFNGNAP
+630 
-637 HDLQMLGI
+637 
-645 KGSVIEFGAADKKF
+645 KF
-659 ANANHPNKIVRCIF
+659 ANAGRWSEVNRCIF
-673 NNIHICPTQSYYY
+673 NGICISR
-686 NHGSWKVLGTEN
+686 K
-698 QSNFMIS
+698 SNRTPKSDEHAYVICAQVTS
-705 VKIFDYEKFDY
+705 VDKFKFA
-716 PRAIVSECSFTNCFA
+716 RARVADCTFTNCA
-731 VPDSLI
+731 SVNSKLINTEPYDSLFGKKH
-737 NEYFD
+737 NYMA
-742 FKPVFS
+742 VS
-748 KNRYYRLIRQENN
+748 SRNN
-761 YGLDNTKNPSDF
+761 SGLNDIGDPSSF
-773 VESNNVKVKET
+773 VASSNVKLKET
-784 DASGKKIGSSMPT
+784 DANGNKIGSSL
-797 EWDDSEYTTCK
+797 SV
-808 MATTWLNTFNKA
+808 N

>member
-153 LYAMPSN
+153 LYAMPSD

-190 DNTKRKI
+190 DNAKRKI
-197 LSCIITYMYLYDH
+197 LSCAITYMYLYDH
-210 TTESMEQDEQEDFID
+210 TAESMEQDEQEDFID

-279 AEGAS
+279 ADGAS
-284 EAQTEENGEEA
+284 EAQAEENGEEA

-310 IQNDGETVYKNKD
+310 IQNDGETIYKDKD

-337 KFINCTI
+337 RFINCTI
-344 HYNEDKSSHIFLG
+344 HYNEDESRIYLSSGTALE
-357 DGATLLIA
+357 IA
-365 STTVVCHGICQTAS
+365 SSTVICHGNCKSGGYFIRTVEDSVGNAVKSRTAGSCTVKNS
-379 DSNGFFVKQT
+379 DFVACVGFLKGSYESFLFDKNKVIGSCS
-389 DENKDSASCV
+389 DFLYLSIENKAR
-399 VKDSTFIDCVAFI
+399 I
-412 NGKFVSGEFKNNRTY
+412 SGSRF
-427 GACASF
+427 F
-433 LSLVIRK
+433 L
-440 GLTFSN
+440 
-446 NRFVFPDKPT
+446 PDKPT
-456 YEFICKDW
+456 FEAKDENNRP
-464 AGYNAFIR
+464 GDAFIHCR
-472 LDGNNITVENSVFEC
+472 GKKVLFINNVFKGEKLSENSYMEEHYIYAILGSAWLSFEDEWENGMVAYCTFQQMSRCVYNIGNVRSCVFEKCREAIKECTSEISESRFEEC
-487 ENNLAGSSYMIKTGT
+487 E
-502 YAINGP
+502 
-508 GHCLSDTSRERGTI
+508 
-522 SNCTFVRVS
+522 
-531 NCIREMGVVE
+531 
-541 NCIFENCSN
+541 
-550 VVNNCGYIVR
+550 
-560 ENLFNG
+560 
-566 CKQACV
+566 
-572 DLQKKAIVSN
+572 KAIVDVCAKAVVSN
-582 CQFANCTGFNL
+582 CQFIHCKGEKL
-593 ITSTTNSEVKIE
+593 LTTRGNSQVTIQ
-605 DCEFSNISTGKINS
+605 DCEFSNIRWEEREFRPYTWQSMI
-619 IEDLNNFGAQE
+619 
-630 YFNGNAP
+630 
-637 HDLQMLGI
+637 
-645 KGSVIEFGAADKKF
+645 VIGLAEKNF
-659 ANANHPNKIVRCIF
+659 ANADRPSRINRCIF
-673 NNIHICPTQSYYY
+673 NGICIVPNEPGKVQKKENSAYLIAVNI
-686 NHGSWKVLGTEN
+686 EN
-698 QSNFMIS
+698 
-705 VKIFDYEKFDY
+705 YAKFKY
-716 PRAIVSECSFTNCFA
+716 PRAEVTDCTFVNCAAEHA
-731 VPDSLI
+731 VINKEPYDS
-737 NEYFD
+737 
-742 FKPVFS
+742 VFGS
-748 KNRYYRLIRQENN
+748 SHNYTAIRAYTRNN
-761 YGLDNTKNPSDF
+761 TGLDQIGNPATF
-773 VESNNVKVKET
+773 AESQNVKRKET
-784 DASGKKIGSSMPT
+784 DAASRKIG
-797 EWDDSEYTTCK
+797 DSLPVE
-808 MATTWLNTFNKA
+808 

>member
-104 ALAQNSAYLQERL
+104 ELAQNSAYLQERL

-190 DNTKRKI
+190 DNAKRKI
-197 LSCIITYMYLYDH
+197 LSCVITYMYLYDH
-210 TTESMEQDEQEDFID
+210 TAESMEQDEQEDFID

-279 AEGAS
+279 AEEPP
-284 EAQTEENGEEA
+284 EAQAEENGEEA

-310 IQNDGETVYKNKD
+310 IQNDGETIYKNKD

-344 HYNEDKSSHIFLG
+344 HYNEDKSSHIYLG
-357 DGATLLIA
+357 DDTSFEIA
-365 STTVVCHGICQTAS
+365 YSTVICHGNCLNDNYFIQTKANETVESCIVKSSEFVGCVGFIKGSYENFYFDHNRVIGSCSGFLYLGIKGKSKIINSRFLLPDEPVFETKDANNQICQYFVYCAGVNVSFDNNTFKGEGDIS
-379 DSNGFFVKQT
+379 D
-389 DENKDSASCV
+389 
-399 VKDSTFIDCVAFI
+399 
-412 NGKFVSGEFKNNRTY
+412 
-427 GACASF
+427 
-433 LSLVIRK
+433 
-440 GLTFSN
+440 
-446 NRFVFPDKPT
+446 
-456 YEFICKDW
+456 
-464 AGYNAFIR
+464 
-472 LDGNNITVENSVFEC
+472 
-487 ENNLAGSSYMIKTGT
+487 SSYMVKNYICIIGGSARIG
-502 YAINGP
+502 YDD
-508 GHCLSDTSRERGTI
+508 DTDMGEI
-522 SNCTFVRVS
+522 SNCTFLRLN
-531 NCIREMGVVE
+531 NCIEHIGTVKD
-541 NCIFENCSN
+541 CIFEKCSEA
-550 VVNNCGYIVR
+550 VIECGFLIT
-560 ENLFNG
+560 ENRFSE
-566 CKQACV
+566 CKN
-572 DLQKKAIVSN
+572 AIVNLCSRATLSN
-582 CQFANCTGFNL
+582 CQFTDCAGKEL
-593 ITSTTNSEVKIE
+593 VTSRWNSQVTIQ
-605 DCEFSNISTGKINS
+605 DCEFSNISLSPVNSVEEIEQMGELRLKNYIRELIPGKFS
-619 IEDLNNFGAQE
+619 TLNT
-630 YFNGNAP
+630 NGV
-637 HDLQMLGI
+637 LIGI
-645 KGSVIEFGAADKKF
+645 GGVDKKF
-659 ANANHPNKIVRCIF
+659 ANSNRPSKIERCIF
-673 NNIHICPTQSYYY
+673 NGVHICSEGGFAC
-686 NHGSWKVLGTEN
+686 NMGKWKACKADRNLTKD
-698 QSNFMIS
+698 QMNFLIS
-705 VKIFDYEKFDY
+705 VYTANYDKFNY
-716 PRAIVSECSFTNCFA
+716 PRVIVSDCTFKNCA
-731 VPDSLI
+731 SVHQEIINTEPYDS
-737 NEYFD
+737 
-742 FKPVFS
+742 VFGS
-748 KNRYYRLIRQENN
+748 RHNYTAISVRNN
-761 YGLDNTKNPSDF
+761 YGLDNIGDLTSYMKS
-773 VESNNVKVKET
+773 SNVKLKET
-784 DASGKKIGSSMPT
+784 DANGNKIGSSL
-797 EWDDSEYTTCK
+797 SV
-808 MATTWLNTFNKA
+808 N

>member
-131 NLKDLNSQQ
+131 NLKDLNGQQ

-145 GCLNEASK
+145 GCLNDASK

-165 ANELLNYLNA
+165 ANELLNYLQA
-175 DAQVANLEDALDDLE
+175 DARVENLEDALDDLE

-284 EAQTEENGEEA
+284 EAQAEENGEEA
-295 IDTNAPRE
+295 IDTNTSRE

-337 KFINCTI
+337 RFINCAI
-344 HYNEDKSSHIFLG
+344 HYNEDEVSRIFLG
-357 DGATLLIA
+357 DEA
-365 STTVVCHGICQTAS
+365 SLQIESSTVICHG
-379 DSNGFFVKQT
+379 DREKGFFIQSI
-389 DENKDSASCV
+389 ENSKGLGTCTITN
-399 VKDSTFIDCVAFI
+399 STFVDNLDFI
-412 NGKFVSGEFKNNRTY
+412 MGKV
-427 GACASF
+427 
-433 LSLVIRK
+433 
-440 GLTFSN
+440 
-446 NRFVFPDKPT
+446 
-456 YEFICKDW
+456 
-464 AGYNAFIR
+464 
-472 LDGNNITVENSVFEC
+472 
-487 ENNLAGSSYMIKTGT
+487 
-502 YAINGP
+502 
-508 GHCLSDTSRERGTI
+508 
-522 SNCTFVRVS
+522 
-531 NCIREMGVVE
+531 
-541 NCIFENCSN
+541 
-550 VVNNCGYIVR
+550 
-560 ENLFNG
+560 
-566 CKQACV
+566 
-572 DLQKKAIVSN
+572 
-582 CQFANCTGFNL
+582 
-593 ITSTTNSEVKIE
+593 
-605 DCEFSNISTGKINS
+605 
-619 IEDLNNFGAQE
+619 
-630 YFNGNAP
+630 
-637 HDLQMLGI
+637 
-645 KGSVIEFGAADKKF
+645 
-659 ANANHPNKIVRCIF
+659 
-673 NNIHICPTQSYYY
+673 
-686 NHGSWKVLGTEN
+686 
-698 QSNFMIS
+698 
-705 VKIFDYEKFDY
+705 
-716 PRAIVSECSFTNCFA
+716 
-731 VPDSLI
+731 
-737 NEYFD
+737 
-742 FKPVFS
+742 
-748 KNRYYRLIRQENN
+748 
-761 YGLDNTKNPSDF
+761 
-773 VESNNVKVKET
+773 
-784 DASGKKIGSSMPT
+784 
-797 EWDDSEYTTCK
+797 
-808 MATTWLNTFNKA
+808 

>member
-48 RIFNMVVCP
+48 RIFNMVICP

-153 LYAMPSN
+153 LYVMPSN

-190 DNTKRKI
+190 DNAKRKI
-197 LSCIITYMYLYDH
+197 LSCVITYMYLYDH
-210 TTESMEQDEQEDFID
+210 TAESMEQDEQEDFID

-310 IQNDGETVYKNKD
+310 IQNDGETIYKDKD

-337 KFINCTI
+337 RFINCTI
-344 HYNEDKSSHIFLG
+344 HYNEDESRIYLNSGTALEVASS
-357 DGATLLIA
+357 
-365 STTVVCHGICQTAS
+365 TVICHGNCKSGDYFIRTVEDRVGNAVKSRTAGSCTVKNS
-379 DSNGFFVKQT
+379 DFVACVGFLKGSYESFLFDKNKVIGSCS
-389 DENKDSASCV
+389 DFLYLSIENKAR
-399 VKDSTFIDCVAFI
+399 I
-412 NGKFVSGEFKNNRTY
+412 SGSRF
-427 GACASF
+427 F
-433 LSLVIRK
+433 L
-440 GLTFSN
+440 
-446 NRFVFPDKPT
+446 PDKPT
-456 YEFICKDW
+456 FEAKDENNRP
-464 AGYNAFIR
+464 GDAFIHCR
-472 LDGNNITVENSVFEC
+472 GKKVLFMHLQAFYCVHPDAQQPPAWIIDMHTGSATSNIAKLAAASYRTAYSEFGNALNIIYANSNGEKEAFDVVSKELSDSADIFKKMGKELQIVIPRKGAYERFSLSEDIVRYMVLSLVRPGKKMTFDSFLQVLYDHYGIVIGAAQYAQLKENVEPGMGGYFDENQIQFQMFLKNCGLLRDLSDATSIVENP
-487 ENNLAGSSYMIKTGT
+487 
-502 YAINGP
+502 YA
-508 GHCLSDTSRERGTI
+508 
-522 SNCTFVRVS
+522 
-531 NCIREMGVVE
+531 
-541 NCIFENCSN
+541 
-550 VVNNCGYIVR
+550 
-560 ENLFNG
+560 
-566 CKQACV
+566 
-572 DLQKKAIVSN
+572 
-582 CQFANCTGFNL
+582 
-593 ITSTTNSEVKIE
+593 EVKFE
-605 DCEFSNISTGKINS
+605 
-619 IEDLNNFGAQE
+619 
-630 YFNGNAP
+630 
-637 HDLQMLGI
+637 
-645 KGSVIEFGAADKKF
+645 
-659 ANANHPNKIVRCIF
+659 
-673 NNIHICPTQSYYY
+673 
-686 NHGSWKVLGTEN
+686 
-698 QSNFMIS
+698 
-705 VKIFDYEKFDY
+705 
-716 PRAIVSECSFTNCFA
+716 
-731 VPDSLI
+731 
-737 NEYFD
+737 
-742 FKPVFS
+742 
-748 KNRYYRLIRQENN
+748 
-761 YGLDNTKNPSDF
+761 
-773 VESNNVKVKET
+773 
-784 DASGKKIGSSMPT
+784 
-797 EWDDSEYTTCK
+797 
-808 MATTWLNTFNKA
+808 

>member
-153 LYAMPSN
+153 LYAMPSD

-190 DNTKRKI
+190 DNAKRKI
-197 LSCIITYMYLYDH
+197 LSCAITYMYLYDH
-210 TTESMEQDEQEDFID
+210 TAESMEQDEQEDFID

-279 AEGAS
+279 ADGAS
-284 EAQTEENGEEA
+284 EAQAEENGEEA

-310 IQNDGETVYKNKD
+310 IQNDGETIYKDKD

-337 KFINCTI
+337 RFINCTI
-344 HYNEDKSSHIFLG
+344 HYNEDESRIYLSSGTALE
-357 DGATLLIA
+357 IA
-365 STTVVCHGICQTAS
+365 SSTVICHGNCKSGGYFIRTVEDSVGNAVKSRTAGSCTVKNS
-379 DSNGFFVKQT
+379 DFVACVGFLKGSYESFLFDKNKVIGSCS
-389 DENKDSASCV
+389 DFLYLSIENKAR
-399 VKDSTFIDCVAFI
+399 I
-412 NGKFVSGEFKNNRTY
+412 SGSRF
-427 GACASF
+427 F
-433 LSLVIRK
+433 L
-440 GLTFSN
+440 
-446 NRFVFPDKPT
+446 PDKPT
-456 YEFICKDW
+456 FEAKDENNRP
-464 AGYNAFIR
+464 GDAFIHCR
-472 LDGNNITVENSVFEC
+472 GKKVLFINNVFKGEKLSENSYMEEHYIYAILGSAWLSFEDEWENGMVAYCTFQQMSRCVYNIGNVRSCVFEKCREAIKECTSEISESRFEEC
-487 ENNLAGSSYMIKTGT
+487 E
-502 YAINGP
+502 
-508 GHCLSDTSRERGTI
+508 
-522 SNCTFVRVS
+522 
-531 NCIREMGVVE
+531 
-541 NCIFENCSN
+541 
-550 VVNNCGYIVR
+550 
-560 ENLFNG
+560 
-566 CKQACV
+566 
-572 DLQKKAIVSN
+572 KAIVDVCAKAVVSN
-582 CQFANCTGFNL
+582 CQFIHCKGEKLLTMRG
-593 ITSTTNSEVKIE
+593 NSQVTIQ
-605 DCEFSNISTGKINS
+605 DCEFSNIRWEEREFRSYTWQSMI
-619 IEDLNNFGAQE
+619 
-630 YFNGNAP
+630 
-637 HDLQMLGI
+637 
-645 KGSVIEFGAADKKF
+645 VIGLAEKNF
-659 ANANHPNKIVRCIF
+659 ANADRPSRINRCIF
-673 NNIHICPTQSYYY
+673 NGICIVPNEPGKVQKKENSAYLIAVNI
-686 NHGSWKVLGTEN
+686 EN
-698 QSNFMIS
+698 
-705 VKIFDYEKFDY
+705 YAKFKY
-716 PRAIVSECSFTNCFA
+716 PRAEVTDCTFVNCAAEHA
-731 VPDSLI
+731 VINKEPYDS
-737 NEYFD
+737 
-742 FKPVFS
+742 VFGS
-748 KNRYYRLIRQENN
+748 SHNYTAIRAYTRNN
-761 YGLDNTKNPSDF
+761 TGLDQIGNPATF
-773 VESNNVKVKET
+773 AESQNVKRKET
-784 DASGKKIGSSMPT
+784 DAASRKIG
-797 EWDDSEYTTCK
+797 DSLPVE
-808 MATTWLNTFNKA
+808 